1 MPTWLNL
8 LLAGVAGV
16 GAIALLAS
24 VVVMATRWPGDPGS
38 ASAARP
44 APGGD
49 AGSTPPASDAASG
62 IWPYSW
68 THDVP
73 DQPFTADE
81 AHREMQVHR
90 ICRLDGCGRKAVA
103 FQTLIDAGRVRPDTS
118 RQPY

>member
-8 LLAGVAGV
+8 LFAAAAGVA
-16 GAIALLAS
+16 AIALLAS

-38 ASAARP
+38 ASTGRP

-49 AGSTPPASDAASG
+49 AGSAPSASDAASN

-68 THDVP
+68 THDAP

-90 ICRLDGCGRKAVA
+90 TCRLDGCDRKADA
-103 FQTLIDAGRVRPDTS
+103 FQTLIQAGRVTPDTS
-118 RQPY
+118 RQPH

>member
-8 LLAGVAGV
+8 LLATSAGAA
-16 GAIALLAS
+16 AIALLAS

-38 ASAARP
+38 TSAARP
-44 APGGD
+44 ASGGN
-49 AGSTPPASDAASG
+49 AGSTPSTNDAALN

-68 THDVP
+68 THDAP
-73 DQPFTADE
+73 DRPFTADE

-90 ICRLDGCGRKAVA
+90 SCRLDGCDRKAVA
-103 FQTLIDAGRVRPDTS
+103 FQTLIEAGRVTPDTS